1 MSDGEAEASEDEQR
15 LIREI
20 DKEINKLKYFLE
32 ETGELIELG
41 DFTEMDIANKRAE
54 KIIAKLS
61 DR

>member
-1 MSDGEAEASEDEQR
+1 MSDGEAEANEDEQR

-41 DFTEMDIANKRAE
+41 DFTEMDIADKRAE
-54 KIIAKLS
+54 KIIAKL
-61 DR
+61 